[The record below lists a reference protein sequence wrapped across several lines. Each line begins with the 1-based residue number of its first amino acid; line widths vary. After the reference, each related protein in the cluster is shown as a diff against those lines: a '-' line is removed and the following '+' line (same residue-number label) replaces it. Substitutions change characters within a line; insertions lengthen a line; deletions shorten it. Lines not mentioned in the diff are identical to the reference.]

1 MIIKPEPVIIK
12 VNLERIESPLE
23 EDEEMDF
30 FKIDAAAAV
39 PKTAFAGKIWRNQWT
54 QNFSILEILRWI

>member
-1 MIIKPEPVIIK
+1 MMPKNRKMIIKPEPVIIK

-39 PKTAFAGKIWRNQWT
+39 PKTAFAGKI
-54 QNFSILEILRWI
+54 